1 MSFEHVAVVLA
12 AGGSRRLG
20 HPKQLL
26 MRDGETLAHRAA
38 RLAAMTKPR
47 RLLVVTGAY
56 APAIESAL
64 ADLRAIAPLEC
75 VHNARWN
82 EGLSSSLRL
91 AAHALHDGVEP
102 VLVLACDQPALAFDH
117 LDALLRGAAS
127 SPSRCAATLHAGRPG
142 IPAVI
147 APTLLASASRLHGDR
162 GFGAALATL
171 HGVWTL
177 HAPALAHDLDTPE
190 DVTDAVSRGWL
201 DR

>member
-20 HPKQLL
+20 RPKQLL
-26 MRDGETLAHRAA
+26 TRDGETLVHRAA

-47 RLLVVTGAY
+47 RLLVVTGAH

-64 ADLRAIAPLEC
+64 ADLRATAPLEC

-91 AAHALHDGVEP
+91 AAHALRDGTEP

-127 SPSRCAATLHAGRPG
+127 SPSHCAATLHAGRPG
-142 IPAVI
+142 VPAVI
-147 APTLLASASRLHGDR
+147 APTLLASASRLQGDR

-177 HAPALAHDLDTPE
+177 HAPALAHDLDTPK
-190 DVTDAVSRGWL
+190 DVADAVSRGWL